1 MSAHARQM
9 PMNVAVKPT
18 WTAERF
24 LDWVETQDGRYEF
37 DGIRPVAMAGGNANH
52 DNITGS
58 LRTALRSRLR
68 GTPCS
73 NFGPNMGVRTIGEKV
88 RYPDGL
94 ITCTKFPGTDRIA
107 PNPVVVFEVI
117 SPSSEPNDHHI
128 KLAEYQAVASIL
140 TYVIVESAFAA
151 VLVYHREAANLPF
164 VATPLT
170 GDATLELPLLGIE
183 LPITELYEGV
193 QFAGASAV
201 EASEPATD
209 PEPSAATN
217 PGTDVP
223 AG

>member
-1 MSAHARQM
+1 
-9 PMNVAVKPT
+9 
-18 WTAERF
+18 
-24 LDWVETQDGRYEF
+24 
-37 DGIRPVAMAGGNANH
+37 
-52 DNITGS
+52 
-58 LRTALRSRLR
+58 
-68 GTPCS
+68 
-73 NFGPNMGVRTIGEKV
+73 MGVRTIGEKV